1 MDRMARHCLGQTIR
15 VTGFLPILIYTVKEK
30 EMDTIPVDQ
39 TLDVTGLMC
48 PMPLVKAR
56 QAILQMEVGKVLKV
70 LATDKGSLKDFQ
82 GWAKT
87 AKNIE
92 LLEQTQEQVNGS
104 TILMHFVRRTK

>member
-1 MDRMARHCLGQTIR
+1 
-15 VTGFLPILIYTVKEK
+15 
-30 EMDTIPVDQ
+30 MDTITFDKS
-39 TLDVTGLMC
+39 LDVTGLMC

-56 QAILQMEVGKVLKV
+56 QAIMQMDIGQVLKV

-87 AKNIE
+87 AKNIM

-104 TILMHFVRRTK
+104 IVLIHYVKRTK